1 MKSPVTEKISAFLST
16 CPVYAEGERI
26 LCAVSGGADS
36 MCLLAAL
43 LSLGMPCT
51 AAHFN
56 HCLRGAESDRDERFV
71 LDFCEKRGV
80 PVISGRADVAAFAE
94 ENSLGTEEAARKLRY
109 AFLERARADLGCAVI
124 ATAHNSGDNAETLIY
139 NLTRGAGLRGMGGIP
154 PVRGKIIRPMLACSR
169 SEILEF
175 LDENGI
181 SHVEDSTNGEDEYT
195 RNRLR
200 HFVTP
205 VLREI
210 NPALDESVYR
220 LSRTLREDADFIDGF
235 AEKALSAA
243 LLPDGA
249 LSAETLEKEHP
260 AVRRRVLRMFASE
273 SGGHMDFK
281 QTEAAEKVLFASR
294 SGAMFDIGGGVRLR
308 REFGRITAA
317 QKRENQPAFEETV
330 LLPGVGTLIPAL
342 GKIVYCADSVCK
354 GKISKT
360 INKLL
365 FKKSA
370 IRGNI
375 TVRPR
380 RSGDSIEL
388 IGSGCTKSLK
398 KLFIEKRIP
407 VSERDSIPV
416 FCDDDGVIGIA
427 GIGAAER
434 MRAFP
439 GDEITEITV
448 RDGTV

>member
-1 MKSPVTEKISAFLST
+1 MKSPATEKISAFLSA
-16 CPVYAEGERI
+16 CQAYAEGERI

-43 LSLGMPCT
+43 LSLGIPCA

-56 HCLRGAESDRDERFV
+56 HRLRGAESDRDERFV
-71 LDFCEKRGV
+71 REFCEEKGV
-80 PVISGRADVAAFAE
+80 SLICGSADVAAFAR
-94 ENSLGTEEAARKLRY
+94 ENSLGVEEAARKLRY
-109 AFLERARADLGCAVI
+109 AFLERARADLGCTVT
-124 ATAHNSGDNAETLIY
+124 ATAHNAGDNVETLVY

-169 SEILEF
+169 NEILEF

-200 HFVTP
+200 HLVTP

-210 NPALDESVYR
+210 NPALDESVFR
-220 LSRTLREDADFIDGF
+220 LSRTLREDADFIESFAGRALSQALRTDGTLS
-235 AEKALSAA
+235 AKALEA
-243 LLPDGA
+243 
-249 LSAETLEKEHP
+249 EHP
-260 AVRRRVLRMFASE
+260 AVRKRVLRMFAADC
-273 SGGHMDFK
+273 GGHMDFA
-281 QTEAAEKVLFASR
+281 QTEAAERVLFSSR
-294 SGAMFDIGGGVRLR
+294 SGAMLDIGGGVRLR
-308 REFGRITAA
+308 REFDRITAA
-317 QKRENQPAFEETV
+317 RKDEEREAFEETA
-330 LLPGVGTLIPAL
+330 LLPGVGTLIPAS
-342 GKIVYCADSVCK
+342 GKVIYRSDSVCR

-365 FKKSA
+365 FKKAA

-388 IGSGCTKSLK
+388 MDSGCTKSLK

-407 VSERDSIPV
+407 VSERDRIPV
-416 FCDDDGVIGIA
+416 FCDDEGVIGIA

-434 MRAFP
+434 MRALP